1 MSLKSAGNGWY
12 KGRFSIAR
20 QKANPDAKFCCI
32 AEIRIQYED
41 GSEDVIGTDESW
53 RAVRG
58 QVTMDSIYD
67 GEVCDATVAEGAETP
82 VVPLYSVAPSLR
94 ETVNEASSARV

>member
-1 MSLKSAGNGWY
+1 
-12 KGRFSIAR
+12 
-20 QKANPDAKFCCI
+20 
-32 AEIRIQYED
+32 
-41 GSEDVIGTDESW
+41 
-53 RAVRG
+53 
-58 QVTMDSIYD
+58 MDSIYD